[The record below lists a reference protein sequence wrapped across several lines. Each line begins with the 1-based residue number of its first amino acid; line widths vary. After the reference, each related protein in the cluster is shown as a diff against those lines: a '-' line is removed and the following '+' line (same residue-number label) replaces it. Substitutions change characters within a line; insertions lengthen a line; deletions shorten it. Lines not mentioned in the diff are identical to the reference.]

1 MIEDALS
8 KNEESSALK
17 LQAKYY
23 VLQQIDPTESDLD
36 DRLFPDSIMK
46 PDKAGEVVEGVSFID
61 LRAEK
66 ASKKYGLYRGTLTYP
81 PCTRNVNWLVSA
93 EMHSIR
99 ADQIERLQQMED
111 PLGRP
116 IVNNSR
122 RLKGQVG
129 A

>member
-1 MIEDALS
+1 
-8 KNEESSALK
+8 
-17 LQAKYY
+17 
-23 VLQQIDPTESDLD
+23 
-36 DRLFPDSIMK
+36 MK
-46 PDKAGEVVEGVSFID
+46 PDKAGEVVQGVSFID
-61 LRAEK
+61 LRGEVMHISTPDGTPLRIYK
-66 ASKKYGLYRGTLTYP
+66 SPSKKYGAYRGTLTYP
-81 PCTRNVNWLVSA
+81 PCTRNVDWLVSA

-99 ADQIERLQQMED
+99 ADQIERLQQMQD

>member
-1 MIEDALS
+1 MIEDGLS

-36 DRLFPDSIMK
+36 ERLFPDSIMK

-93 EMHSIR
+93 EMHPIR
-99 ADQIERLQQMED
+99 ADQIERLQQMQD